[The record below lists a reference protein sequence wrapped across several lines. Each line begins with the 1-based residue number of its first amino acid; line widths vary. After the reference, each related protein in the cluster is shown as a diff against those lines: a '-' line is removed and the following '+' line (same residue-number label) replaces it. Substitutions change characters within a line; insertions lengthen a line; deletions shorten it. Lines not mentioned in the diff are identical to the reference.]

1 MKTKGRGSFIERG
14 PPRPEL
20 PLGGALSGQSP
31 MGAGI
36 RITQKAC
43 ETQIPGPRP
52 GVSDSAGLRQA
63 PKSAFLP
70 TSHLTSMQLVH
81 GPRSESCITEVALL
95 RGGMGSRHSAGSL
108 SFSPFSLRPALSAT
122 PSRSVSLLL
131 SLFARRYNVHPVKCA
146 N

>member
-1 MKTKGRGSFIERG
+1 MRRGRDRAVVKTKGGGSFIERG

-20 PLGGALSGQSP
+20 PLGGAQSGQSP

-70 TSHLTSMQLVH
+70 SSHLTSMQLVH
-81 GPRSESCITEVALL
+81 GPRSESRITEVALL
-95 RGGMGSRHSAGSL
+95 RGGNGVKALSWVPELFSLLPSPSPFCNPLTLCFFIAL
-108 SFSPFSLRPALSAT
+108 SFCT
-122 PSRSVSLLL
+122 EV
-131 SLFARRYNVHPVKCA
+131 
-146 N
+146 